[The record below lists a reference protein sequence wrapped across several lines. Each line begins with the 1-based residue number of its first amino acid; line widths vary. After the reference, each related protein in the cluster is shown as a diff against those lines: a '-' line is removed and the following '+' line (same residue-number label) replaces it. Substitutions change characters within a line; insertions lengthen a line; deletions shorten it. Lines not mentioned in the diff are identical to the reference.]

1 MIFVSVGTQ
10 LPFERLIKSMDE
22 WTRLHPGQ
30 MVFAQIGDTV
40 YRPLFMETVRKL
52 TPLEYLQ
59 RFEKASVVVSHAGMG
74 TIITGLENA
83 KPMILMPRQM
93 SLGEHRNDH
102 QVGTA
107 EKFANFEL
115 INIVH
120 TEDALH
126 KALDARIHQARSKHT
141 SGQVKTSPELLARL
155 RSFVDGEV

>member
-10 LPFERLIKSMDE
+10 LPFERLIKGMDE

-30 MVFAQIGDTV
+30 TVFAQIGDTV
-40 YRPLFMETVRKL
+40 YRPRFMETVRKL
-52 TPLEYLQ
+52 TPSEYLQ
-59 RFEKASVVVSHAGMG
+59 RFEKATVVVSHAGMG

-83 KPMILMPRQM
+83 KPMILMPRQTK
-93 SLGEHRNDH
+93 LGEHRNDH

-115 INIVH
+115 IDIVH
-120 TEDALH
+120 TPAELHDALT
-126 KALDARIHQARSKHT
+126 ARIQQVRSKH
-141 SGQVKTSPELLARL
+141 SSAQVKTSPELLARL